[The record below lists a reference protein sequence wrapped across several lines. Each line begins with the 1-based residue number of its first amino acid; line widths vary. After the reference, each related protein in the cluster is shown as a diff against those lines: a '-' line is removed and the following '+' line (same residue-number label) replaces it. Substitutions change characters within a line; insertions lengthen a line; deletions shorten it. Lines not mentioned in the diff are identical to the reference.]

1 MKARK
6 KELLDRSIAA
16 MLSAIEIY
24 NKPDFA
30 YREET
35 FAILAINGWELLLKA
50 KWLDDH
56 KNQVRSLYVKEHG
69 RKKDGTKSKK
79 LRIKKT
85 RSGNPFTHSLEYLA
99 NQLVSLGKLDKH
111 AKANIDALTELR
123 DSSIHFY
130 NNSGAFPIRLQE
142 IGAACMK
149 NFVSASKDWF
159 DRDLSEYN
167 FYLMPLS
174 FVTLPRD
181 QEGLVL
187 NPEETNFIEY
197 LESLEPDTDSSD
209 HDYAVTVNIELKFI
223 KSKTRDALAITASN
237 SDNAAEVRLT
247 EEQVREKYPWD
258 YNQLTS
264 KCRERYSDFK
274 CSKPYHELRK
284 ELEVDEKYANIR
296 LLDPEKPKGSK
307 KTFYNPNILQELDK
321 HYLKQ

>member
-1 MKARK
+1 
-6 KELLDRSIAA
+6 

-35 FAILAINGWELLLKA
+35 FAILAINGWELLRKA
-50 KWLDDH
+50 KWLDD
-56 KNQVRSLYVKEHG
+56 NSNRVGSLYVKENA
-69 RKKDGTKSKK
+69 RKLDGTKSKK

-85 RSGNPFTHSLEYLA
+85 RSGNPFTHSLEHLA
-99 NQLVSLGKLDKH
+99 NQLVDGAKLDKN

-181 QEGLVL
+181 QDGLVL
-187 NPEETNFIEY
+187 NPEETNFLQY
-197 LESLEPDTDSSD
+197 LESLEPATDSSD
-209 HDYAVTVNIELKFI
+209 TDYAVTVNIELKFI
-223 KSKTRDALAITASN
+223 KSKTREALGITVSGAA
-237 SDNAAEVRLT
+237 DAAEVRLT
-247 EEQVREKYPWD
+247 EVQVREKYPWD
-258 YNQLTS
+258 YNDLTS
-264 KCRERYSDFK
+264 KCRGRYSNFK
-274 CSKPYHELRK
+274 CSQPFYDLKR
-284 ELEVDEKYANIR
+284 ELEADDKFAKTR
-296 LLDPEKPKGSK
+296 QLDQDNPKSPK

-321 HYLKQ
+321 HYQKQ